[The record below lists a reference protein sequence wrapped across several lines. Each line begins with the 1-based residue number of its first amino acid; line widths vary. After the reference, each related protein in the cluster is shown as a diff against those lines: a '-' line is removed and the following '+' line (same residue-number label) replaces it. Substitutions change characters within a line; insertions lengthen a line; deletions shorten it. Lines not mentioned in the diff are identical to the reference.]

1 MPSKVTPIYLRT
13 YVRTYV
19 RMRKSLTQQATM
31 ARAAYKNATLDS
43 TTCNVYTVYI
53 PEKLGARGL
62 VWQSLALASLVPR
75 PSNRGGKAWY
85 TLFAHAFNLNVN
97 ITSILIVTFA
107 NGLGL
112 TDDVCVNKTAYACMR
127 AIKGLTTSTPQ
138 LFPLSTSPFL

>member
-1 MPSKVTPIYLRT
+1 MLQLV
-13 YVRTYV
+13 
-19 RMRKSLTQQATM
+19 
-31 ARAAYKNATLDS
+31 LDVAS
-43 TTCNVYTVYI
+43 Y
-53 PEKLGARGL
+53 PGL
-62 VWQSLALASLVPR
+62 QIASGGGGGGG
-75 PSNRGGKAWY
+75 GGKAWY

-112 TDDVCVNKTAYACMR
+112 TDDVCVNTPVYVCMR